1 MIRFILEC
9 MAFQLLFLIVYD
21 LFLKRET
28 FFQWNRVY
36 LLGTFV
42 LSLLLPCIKI
52 EALKTT
58 VSSEYFVYPEYL
70 WGLDMSEGVF
80 VSPENSPSFNFS
92 TSEIICYGGMLM
104 AAMLFTYKLYQIN
117 RLKARGEIR
126 YFKDFTRVVIRN
138 SEMAFSFFRS
148 IFLGDK
154 VLEKDHES
162 IIQHELV
169 HIEQRHSWDLL
180 FFELMRIVG
189 WFNPL
194 VYVYQNR
201 VSELHEF
208 IADARVAKTHKS
220 EQYQLLLSQVF
231 QTQHI
236 SFINQFFKS
245 SLIKKRIVML
255 QKSKSKK
262 VWQLKYL
269 LLAPLVVGM
278 LIYTSMEAQEKV
290 EANPGQNV
298 EDLALIK
305 KINENIKRQVQE
317 KGSIGAVH
325 YAFAQRKN
333 VYSDNIILSKYDYFE
348 SRILSKLYYKKMA
361 EDSKGTMPDWT
372 YKMKDPTSALYDDYV
387 RQKKAFQLLDKNLN
401 ASIAAYD
408 TNVMLIDDSD
418 RIPKDYFVFEVK
430 NTNDLTGI
438 ELRALNGKLAEIFE
452 DGSSSYDS
460 LIITD
465 GLYDFLVYQT
475 ERNENDLGPTQN
487 IKTKVLGVAIP
498 NQDEVDVPFAE
509 VEQVPVF
516 PGCEDADNERDCFQ
530 QQIQKHIGKNF
541 RYPQEAQEKGI
552 QGRVNIM
559 FVIQK
564 DGSIGNVRMRSPDK
578 ILEAEAARIISLL
591 PKMAPGEH
599 KGKKVRVPFSIPI
612 TFKLQGQ
619 DEIGTRKNDDGTVD
633 VPFAIIEKVPVYPG
647 CEDAGDMRACFNQM
661 LQRHIGKNFRYPE
674 LAQEMGIQ
682 GRVHVLFIIQE
693 DGSIGNVRLRGP
705 DKLLED
711 EAARIISLLPQM
723 IPGEHRGEKVR
734 VPFSIPITFKLEGPE
749 ENESS
754 QSMELMSVSN
764 TMSVMANVKKVGG
777 KEYLRC
783 MVTDGTKEL
792 PGVNVSIQGKNEV
805 LVTDFD
811 GLIEIEAQKG
821 DVLTFKYKGLPTTM
835 LVVTDQQKYHITNK

>member
-1 MIRFILEC
+1 MIRYILEC

-36 LLGTFV
+36 LIGTFV
-42 LSLLLPCIKI
+42 LSLLLPWIKV
-52 EALKTT
+52 EAFKTT

-70 WGLDMSEGVF
+70 WGMDMSEGV
-80 VSPENSPSFNFS
+80 VIAPENSPSFDLS
-92 TSEIICYGGMLM
+92 AIEIIFYGGMVI
-104 AAMLFTYKLYQIN
+104 AAFLFAYKLYQIN
-117 RLKARGEIR
+117 RLKAQGEIR
-126 YFKDFTRVVIRN
+126 YFDNFTRVVVRN
-138 SEMAFSFFRS
+138 SEIAFSFFRS
-148 IFLGDK
+148 IFLGDR
-154 VLEKDHES
+154 VLEKDHQS

-208 IADARVAKTHKS
+208 IADAKVAKTHKS

-245 SLIKKRIVML
+245 SLVKKRIVML
-255 QKSKSKK
+255 QKSKSKG

-290 EANPGQNV
+290 EANPGQNG
-298 EDLALIK
+298 EDLAMIK
-305 KINENIKRQVQE
+305 EINEKIKMQVQE

-348 SRILSKLYYKKMA
+348 SRILSKLNFKQMG
-361 EDSKGTMPDWT
+361 EDSQGTFPDWT

-401 ASIAAYD
+401 ASITAYD
-408 TNVMLIDDSD
+408 TYVMLIDKRDSST
-418 RIPKDYFVFEVK
+418 KDYFVFEVK

-438 ELRALNGKLAEIFE
+438 ELRALNGKLEEIFE
-452 DGSSSYDS
+452 RGNSTYHG

-465 GLYDFLVYQT
+465 GLYDFLVFNS
-475 ERNENDLGPTQN
+475 ESNL
-487 IKTKVLGVAIP
+487 KTTKNVNNKVSGVTIP
-498 NQDEVDVPFAE
+498 NQDDVEVPFSQ
-509 VEQVPVF
+509 VEKVPIF
-516 PGCEDADNERDCFQ
+516 PGCEDADNKRACFQ
-530 QQIQKHIGKNF
+530 KQMQKHISKNF
-541 RYPQEAQEKGI
+541 RYPQEAQEKEI

-564 DGSIGNVRMRSPDK
+564 DGSIGNVRMRSPNK
-578 ILEAEAARIISLL
+578 ILEGEAARIISLL
-591 PKMAPGEH
+591 PKMAFGEH
-599 KGKKVRVPFSIPI
+599 KGKKVRVAYSTSI
-612 TFKLQGQ
+612 TFKLPEKK
-619 DEIGTRKNDDGTVD
+619 EIGIRENNDGTVD
-633 VPFAIIEKVPVYPG
+633 VAFAIIDKVPVFPG
-647 CEDAGDMRACFNQM
+647 CEDAGDIRACFNQM

-674 LAQEMGIQ
+674 QAQEMGTQ
-682 GRVHVLFIIQE
+682 GRVNVLFIIQE

-723 IPGEHRGEKVR
+723 TPGEHRGEKVR
-734 VPFSIPITFKLEGPE
+734 VPFSIPITFKLEGPKD
-749 ENESS
+749 NGTS
-754 QSMELMSVSN
+754 QSPELTSVSN
-764 TMSVMANVKKVGG
+764 TMSVMAIVKKVGG

-783 MVTDGTKEL
+783 MVTDGTKGL
-792 PGVNVSIQGKNEV
+792 PGVNVSVRGKNEV
-805 LVTDFD
+805 VVTDFD
-811 GLIEIEAQKG
+811 GIIEIEAQKG
-821 DVLTFKYKGLPTTM
+821 DVLTFQYKGLPTTM
-835 LVVTDQQKYHITNK
+835 LVVTDQQKYQITNK

>member
-1 MIRFILEC
+1 MIQYILEC

-36 LLGTFV
+36 LIGTFV
-42 LSLLLPCIKI
+42 LSLLMPWIKI

-58 VSSEYFVYPEYL
+58 VTSEYYVYPKYL
-70 WGLDMSEGVF
+70 WGMDMSEGV
-80 VSPENSPSFNFS
+80 VVAPENDASFDFS
-92 TSEIICYGGMLM
+92 ATEIIFYGGMLI
-104 AAMLFTYKLYQIN
+104 AALLFAYKLYQIN
-117 RLKARGEIR
+117 RLKAQGEIR
-126 YFKDFTRVVIRN
+126 YFENFTRVVVRN

-208 IADARVAKTHKS
+208 IADAKVAKTHKA
-220 EQYQLLLSQVF
+220 EQYQLLLSQAF

-255 QKSKSKK
+255 QKSKSKR

-269 LLAPLVVGM
+269 LLLPLVVGM
-278 LIYTSMEAQEKV
+278 LLYTSLEAQENGIS
-290 EANPGQNV
+290 EEEQATGAEQ
-298 EDLALIK
+298 LIK
-305 KINENIKRQVQE
+305 KT
-317 KGSIGAVH
+317 
-325 YAFAQRKN
+325 
-333 VYSDNIILSKYDYFE
+333 
-348 SRILSKLYYKKMA
+348 KL
-361 EDSKGTMPDWT
+361 P
-372 YKMKDPTSALYDDYV
+372 
-387 RQKKAFQLLDKNLN
+387 LLGN
-401 ASIAAYD
+401 
-408 TNVMLIDDSD
+408 
-418 RIPKDYFVFEVK
+418 
-430 NTNDLTGI
+430 
-438 ELRALNGKLAEIFE
+438 
-452 DGSSSYDS
+452 
-460 LIITD
+460 
-465 GLYDFLVYQT
+465 
-475 ERNENDLGPTQN
+475 
-487 IKTKVLGVAIP
+487 P
-498 NQDEVDVPFAE
+498 NQDDVDVPFSQ
-509 VEQVPVF
+509 VEKVPVF
-516 PGCEDADNERDCFQ
+516 PGCEDADNKRDCFQ

-541 RYPQEAQEKGI
+541 NYPEEAMEKGI

-578 ILEAEAARIISLL
+578 LLEAEAARIISLL
-591 PKMAPGEH
+591 PQMAPGEH
-599 KGKKVRVPFSIPI
+599 KGKNVRVAYSIPI
-612 TFKLQGQ
+612 TFKLEGKK
-619 DEIGTRKNDDGTVD
+619 EFGIRENNDGTVD

-647 CEDAGDMRACFNQM
+647 CEDTGDMRACFNQM

-682 GRVHVLFIIQE
+682 GRVNVLFIIQK

-723 IPGEHRGEKVR
+723 TPGEHRGEKVR
-734 VPFSIPITFKLEGPE
+734 VPFSIPITFKLEGPKD
-749 ENESS
+749 NGTS
-754 QSMELMSVSN
+754 QFPELTSVAN
-764 TMSVMANVKKVGG
+764 TMSVMAIVKKVGG

-783 MVTDGTKEL
+783 MVTDGTKGL
-792 PGVNVSIQGKNEV
+792 PGVNVSVRGKNEV
-805 LVTDFD
+805 VVTDFD
-811 GLIEIEAQKG
+811 GIIEIEARKG

-835 LVVTDQQKYHITNK
+835 LVVTDQQKYHINNK